1 MWQHK
6 GRAEGCHKPYVE
18 TKSSLLRE
26 VDTIWRFSG
35 CTLRRDG
42 CMDAWVDTHI
52 HREIAPS
59 LEAVDRILPVLML
72 FDWDSLKTLELNSS
86 LTF

>member
-1 MWQHK
+1 
-6 GRAEGCHKPYVE
+6 
-18 TKSSLLRE
+18 
-26 VDTIWRFSG
+26 
-35 CTLRRDG
+35 
-42 CMDAWVDTHI
+42 MDAWVDTHI

-72 FDWDSLKTLELNSS
+72 FDWDNLKTLKLNSS